1 MKSQPQS
8 LFSSKKFSENA
19 VKIILKKL
27 KTKSRVILSFFFGG
41 GGGIFLEVS
50 AAELITLLNI
60 IMNLNKQRKPQEKK
74 MFREQ
79 NKANK
84 VLTESLYFKLFLHI
98 NLKRRYD
105 IISYNKML

>member
-1 MKSQPQS
+1 M
-8 LFSSKKFSENA
+8 
-19 VKIILKKL
+19 
-27 KTKSRVILSFFFGG
+27 KSRVILIFFFL

-50 AAELITLLNI
+50 AAELITLVNV
-60 IMNLNKQRKPQEKK
+60 IMNLNKQTKPQEKK
-74 MFREQ
+74 LFKEQ

-105 IISYNKML
+105 IIACNKML